1 MPFRYVI
8 NNIRTSNLVISRDRQ
23 RFRANVSANVS
34 ANVNARASAN
44 VNAGARAIRPIRSV
58 NTRPHVSIQK
68 TGAAVQSAFPC
79 LFRAVTVPTGPV
91 SYNNLKDLN
100 IFTFLL
106 WLEKLISD
114 AKILASPM
122 PPSR

>member
-1 MPFRYVI
+1 MPFRCVI

-23 RFRANVSANVS
+23 RFRANV
-34 ANVNARASAN
+34 NARASAN
-44 VNAGARAIRPIRSV
+44 VNANAGAGARAIRPIRQYPPACLH
-58 NTRPHVSIQK
+58 TEDRGCRT
-68 TGAAVQSAFPC
+68 TGFP
-79 LFRAVTVPTGPV
+79 LSFRAVTVPTGPV

-122 PPSR
+122 PRNHNK

>member
-1 MPFRYVI
+1 MTGKDSVPMPMSMPVPG
-8 NNIRTSNLVISRDRQ
+8 Q
-23 RFRANVSANVS
+23 SA
-34 ANVNARASAN
+34 
-44 VNAGARAIRPIRSV
+44 RSV

-68 TGAAVQSAFPC
+68 TGAAVQPAFPC

-106 WLEKLISD
+106 WLEKLISN

-122 PPSR
+122 PRNHNK